1 MRKGPVAAQCCHG
14 GMTMVTA
21 QTWRS
26 GMAGPPA
33 GGNNVLPSN
42 PQRLAES
49 PSKTLGMWKS
59 DTSAQQ
65 NRLQEGIL
73 RVRECGN
80 IQMPWGT

>member
-1 MRKGPVAAQCCHG
+1 MAAQCCHG

-80 IQMPWGT
+80 VQMPWGT